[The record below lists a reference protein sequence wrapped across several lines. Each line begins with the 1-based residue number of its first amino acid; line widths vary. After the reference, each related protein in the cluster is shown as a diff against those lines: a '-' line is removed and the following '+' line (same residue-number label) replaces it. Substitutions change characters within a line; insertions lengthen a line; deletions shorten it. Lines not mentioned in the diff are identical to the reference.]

1 MHLFLPPIS
10 SLLVLQASTTVP
22 SSYVGSGGG
31 GNPPHLCGKHFTSR
45 PALQPPR
52 AVSYHWHLLL
62 TLGGSSPRLLYDLHK
77 SACVP
82 FQSRV
87 FKQNICAS
95 TSLKRSSQPLDTHI
109 PIQIPFL
116 IPQAPSVPAPPPF
129 SLPLLVPSFVR
140 FPLCS
145 ILPLLCPSVGSHFPP
160 SFILAIGTSLD
171 AVPPSSAPCLS
182 YLKSNLMQTQ
192 MSSQLPQISTV
203 KLLLWPLPVLLLHA
217 YAVPTTSLATPSLLC
232 IHHPRAPWSLCC
244 AYHPIAPPSPRSL
257 IFLPPTHTIFSSI
270 TYIIFSIHFL
280 SKLCH
285 F

>member
-1 MHLFLPPIS
+1 MICINLHVFRFKVVFLNRIYVLLHLWKD
-10 SLLVLQASTTVP
+10 
-22 SSYVGSGGG
+22 
-31 GNPPHLCGKHFTSR
+31 H
-45 PALQPPR
+45 
-52 AVSYHWHLLL
+52 
-62 TLGGSSPRLLYDLHK
+62 HK
-77 SACVP
+77 
-82 FQSRV
+82 
-87 FKQNICAS
+87 
-95 TSLKRSSQPLDTHI
+95 PLDTHI

-145 ILPLLCPSVGSHFPP
+145 ILPLLCPSIGSHFPP

-203 KLLLWPLPVLLLHA
+203 KLLLWPLPILLLHA

-244 AYHPIAPPSPRSL
+244 AYHPIAPPSPCSL

-270 TYIIFSIHFL
+270 TYIIFSIRFL

-285 F
+285 FW